1 MRDSVVFAQ
10 VKSLKRKRQTARL
23 SASALEIHVRAAV
36 DSSGTTFPAF
46 VADMRL
52 NAIAP
57 GSVTT
62 MAALELCLAGLWY
75 RANDGYIIADPDL
88 VERLAQPASRRWL
101 RAVGRFLKEY
111 LSPL

>member
-10 VKSLKRKRQTARL
+10 VRSLKKKRETAHL
-23 SASALEIHVRAAV
+23 SATALEIHVRAAA
-36 DSSGTTFPAF
+36 DSAGSAFPAF
-46 VADMRL
+46 IADERL
-52 NAIAP
+52 DSIAS

-62 MAALELCLAGLWY
+62 IAALELCLVGLWY
-75 RANDGYIIADPDL
+75 RTIDGYVIADLDL
-88 VERLAQPASRRWL
+88 VERLSQTTGRRWL